1 MNTQTIDYR
10 KDPAPRDW
18 LNEHAAKF
26 DKYPIGELKTEH
38 DLFKEFVDVINNLR
52 CEPSCPSE
60 SVIENGSEVGNDSD
74 SAGKG
79 HANKGH
85 SVATCICSLAGKLT
99 STENGVVPR
108 DEFVTAAKSA
118 GYGPEQALEQY
129 RNYATVMLDDK
140 YQQAFD
146 RLLRES
152 ENAYNWGMELD
163 MHEPFKQMEAA
174 EREIQALDRKI
185 DQELEALMSA

>member
-1 MNTQTIDYR
+1 MD
-10 KDPAPRDW
+10 
-18 LNEHAAKF
+18 E
-26 DKYPIGELKTEH
+26 
-38 DLFKEFVDVINNLR
+38 INDLR
-52 CEPSCPSE
+52 CEPGCPSE
-60 SVIENGSEVGNDSD
+60 SVTGNGSDST
-74 SAGKG
+74 GKG
-79 HANKGH
+79 RANKGRANKGH
-85 SVATCICSLAGKLT
+85 SVATCICSLVGKLT
-99 STENGVVPR
+99 SAENGVVPR

-140 YQQAFD
+140 YKQAFD

-163 MHEPFKQMEAA
+163 LHEPFKQMEAA

-185 DQELEALMSA
+185 DQELEALMSD